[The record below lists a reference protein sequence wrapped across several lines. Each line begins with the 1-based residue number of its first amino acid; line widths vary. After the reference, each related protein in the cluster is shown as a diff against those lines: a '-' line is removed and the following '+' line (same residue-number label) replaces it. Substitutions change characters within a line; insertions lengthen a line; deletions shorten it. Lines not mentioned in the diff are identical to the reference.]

1 MNIHS
6 IRNNVAWLAVI
17 LVALFAALGGTSL
30 AKPTVPGTA
39 SAVGIAKKA
48 LKRANLALSTAKS
61 NAGPGGQTGP
71 AGPAGPKGDAGAKGD
86 TGPPGAQGPQGAQG
100 ARGDKGE
107 PGTPGATNV
116 VVRRASFGM
125 LAGGSFRGVAAMC
138 EPGERA
144 TGGGAGFQGNG
155 GNEIVQQTYP
165 LRADGQPAGDGDT
178 PVGWGALVKNA
189 NANALPDTFG
199 YAVCARP

>member
-1 MNIHS
+1 MNIDT
-6 IRNNVAWLAVI
+6 IRDKAAWLAVV
-17 LVALFAALGGTSL
+17 LVALFVALGGTSV
-30 AKPTVPGTA
+30 AKPTVQGTA
-39 SAVGIAKKA
+39 RAVGIAKKA

-61 NAGPGGQTGP
+61 NSGPEGQPGP
-71 AGPAGPKGDAGAKGD
+71 AGPTGPKADAGAKGD
-86 TGPPGAQGPQGAQG
+86 TGPPGAQG

-116 VVRRASFGM
+116 VVRRVSFGM
-125 LAGGSFRGVAAMC
+125 LAGGSFRSVAAMC
-138 EPGERA
+138 DPGERA

-165 LRADGQPAGDGDT
+165 LRADEQPAGDGDT

-189 NANALPDTFG
+189 NASALPDTFG